1 LENRTINI
9 AVVAEVAKALQ
20 NIKQHMVFVGGAV
33 VSLYTDDPA
42 ADEIRPTQDIDMTI
56 KIVNLKHWKEV
67 QEQLARL
74 GFQPDPF
81 GHAICSY
88 KYKDIPVDI
97 MAAEDGPLGPANRW
111 YKLGFENLWTVMA
124 KDQLINIL
132 SAPCWLATKF
142 EAFNNRGKDYR
153 TSHDMEDIIY
163 VLDNRLDIV
172 SEIEK
177 DNSNIRKFLKE
188 QLQAIVQKELL
199 REVIMAHIH
208 PLMLEERMPTV
219 EEKIAQIISTKFV
232 VIPF

>member
-1 LENRTINI
+1 
-9 AVVAEVAKALQ
+9 
-20 NIKQHMVFVGGAV
+20 
-33 VSLYTDDPA
+33 
-42 ADEIRPTQDIDMTI
+42 
-56 KIVNLKHWKEV
+56 
-67 QEQLARL
+67 
-74 GFQPDPF
+74 
-81 GHAICSY
+81 
-88 KYKDIPVDI
+88 
-97 MAAEDGPLGPANRW
+97 LGPANRW